1 MSQST
6 LATLVGSWLIAK
18 LRRQQVTHGT
28 RHAASLARKQGVPFE
43 LALAVFA
50 GARPRRD

>member
-1 MSQST
+1 MTQIS
-6 LATLVGSWLIAK
+6 LATLAGSWLIAK

-43 LALAVFA
+43 LALAILA